1 MTFHLVDQDHGRGV
15 LEVQWDVICNSESGH
30 EFRPACESLSWEA
43 ADVTKQ
49 YLLELWETRDEDDT
63 SHGSPSSPLM
73 QLRKACVDREQW
85 QESFEEEVSSDGAVI
100 A

>member
-1 MTFHLVDQDHGRGV
+1 
-15 LEVQWDVICNSESGH
+15 
-30 EFRPACESLSWEA
+30 
-43 ADVTKQ
+43 
-49 YLLELWETRDEDDT
+49 
-63 SHGSPSSPLM
+63 M